1 VAYGGLSGENYW
13 YEHTDVWKNE
23 RLMKYSPRYIVEPRS
38 IRRTKAPE
46 LHYNHIAVASYAK
59 QLRDRGVS
67 VQIGAHGQR
76 EGLAAHW
83 EMWMLEQG
91 GFTPW
96 ESIRAATIDGARY
109 VGLDDDIGSIE
120 PGKLADLVVIDGN
133 SLEDL
138 RRSEYVTY
146 TMINGRVYEAAT
158 MNQIA
163 PDEVERQAFF
173 FELEGGDTIHPATQE
188 WLENLERRLGW
199 SH

>member
-1 VAYGGLSGENYW
+1 
-13 YEHTDVWKNE
+13 
-23 RLMKYSPRYIVEPRS
+23 M
-38 IRRTKAPE
+38 
-46 LHYNHIAVASYAK
+46 
-59 QLRDRGVS
+59 
-67 VQIGAHGQR
+67 
-76 EGLAAHW
+76 
-83 EMWMLEQG
+83 
-91 GFTPW
+91 
-96 ESIRAATIDGARY
+96 
-109 VGLDDDIGSIE
+109 
-120 PGKLADLVVIDGN
+120 VIDGN